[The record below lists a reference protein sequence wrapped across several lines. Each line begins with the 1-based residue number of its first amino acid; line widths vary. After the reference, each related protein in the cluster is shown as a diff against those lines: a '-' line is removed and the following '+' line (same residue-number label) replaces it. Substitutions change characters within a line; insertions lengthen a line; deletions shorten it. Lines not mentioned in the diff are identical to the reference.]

1 MWKNNEGKSENA
13 NREKRVKCSVVEN
26 RYGIWQG

>member
-13 NREKRVKCSVVEN
+13 NRGKRVKCGVVEN
-26 RYGIWQG
+26 QYGIWQG